1 MNDKTLNEVI
11 EIQKDTIKTL
21 QAEIE
26 FWRNHAHG
34 LRAEAQLWQ
43 AKAQRGD
50 ERFDALVAEVER
62 LRAALRGLL
71 AVYRGEGRLRDAV
84 ARAREVLGDE

>member
-11 EIQKDTIKTL
+11 EILKDTIKTL

-34 LRAEAQLWQ
+34 LRAEAKLWQ

-50 ERFDALVAEVER
+50 ERIDALVAEVER
-62 LRAALRGLL
+62 LRAAIRRHRANRGL
-71 AVYRGEGRLRDAV
+71 
-84 ARAREVLGDE
+84 DEWMCADLWEALDE